1 MSDAVSLREARGLC
15 EDMRRRASSPSNE
28 DVRESLGAAVGV
40 MLPAVA
46 GVMPVMRF
54 SAVLSSAEVEEED
67 AACGVS
73 SWICGEVVLWKSKSD
88 SSEIFSSGID
98 SVVTSRWKLAPAA
111 VG

>member
-15 EDMRRRASSPSNE
+15 EDMRRRASSPSNA
-28 DVRESLGAAVGV
+28 DVREGLGAA
-40 MLPAVA
+40 A

-54 SAVLSSAEVEEED
+54 SAVLSSVEVEEED
-67 AACGVS
+67 ATCGVS
-73 SWICGEVVLWKSKSD
+73 SWICGDVVLWKSKSD
-88 SSEIFSSGID
+88 SSEILSSGID